1 MQVRYSVTSVGGKK
15 AVQALAIAIA
25 EQVDKDQS
33 KPVPV
38 VRLRKEHYQHKSYG
52 RIFTPVFDI
61 VKWVGMDAAPA
72 EEAAEEVEAP
82 AEDAPRRRRR
92 S

>member
-1 MQVRYSVTSVGGKK
+1 
-15 AVQALAIAIA
+15 VQALAVAIA

-38 VRLRKEHYQHKSYG
+38 IHLKKQHYQHKAYG

-72 EEAAEEVEAP
+72 EEDAEEAEAP
-82 AEDAPRRRRR
+82 AEEAPRRRRR
-92 S
+92 A